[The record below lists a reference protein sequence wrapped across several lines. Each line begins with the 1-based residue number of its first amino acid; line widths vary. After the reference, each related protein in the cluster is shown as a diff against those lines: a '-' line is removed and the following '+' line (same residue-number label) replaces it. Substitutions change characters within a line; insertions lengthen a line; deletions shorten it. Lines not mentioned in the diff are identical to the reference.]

1 MKQLGILLIVLVLLA
16 SVAVAAPLGTNSRSV
31 IPAQVQQI
39 ISVDYRAMH
48 NSPTAMALKAR
59 VLPVALKEVE
69 ASLAE
74 MGIDSDKDLDQLTF
88 VSFRTQK
95 TGLRSFG
102 IAQGSLP
109 VKQVLLRFKKRK
121 IKGVKYSDLYM
132 YPLVSGMQMAFLD
145 ENTILFGEPGSVKLG
160 LDTRNGQN
168 PGMDSNA
175 EMNDLLSGVESE
187 PVWSI
192 LDKAGTQNMM
202 RSALGDASKLG
213 DYETVRKRIN
223 GSKYTLDFTRGV
235 RFNLNVLTADSV
247 TAGTLSA
254 VVKAGMLYRKMGA
267 SPVEKNAIDGMSVDS
282 DSNSLNVQFQA
293 DDREFQALLRSELF
307 AAVAQ

>member
-1 MKQLGILLIVLVLLA
+1 MKQLGILLIVVVLLGSLA
-16 SVAVAAPLGTNSRSV
+16 MAAPLGTNSRSV
-31 IPAQVQQI
+31 IPSQVQQI

-59 VLPVALKEVE
+59 VLPEALKEVE
-69 ASLAE
+69 ASLGE
-74 MGIDSDKDLDQLTF
+74 MGIDSNKDLDQLTF

-95 TGLRSFG
+95 SGLRSFG

-121 IKGVKYSDLYM
+121 IKGEKYSDLYL
-132 YPLVSGMQMAFLD
+132 YPLASGMQMAFLD
-145 ENTILFGEPGSVKLG
+145 ENTILFGEPGSVRLG

-168 PGMDSNA
+168 PGMDSNS

-223 GSKYTLDFTRGV
+223 GSKYGLDFARGV
-235 RFNLNVLTADSV
+235 RFNLTVMTADSM

-254 VVKAGMLYRKMGA
+254 VVKAGMMYRKMGA
-267 SPVEKNAIDGMSVDS
+267 SPIEKTAIDGMSVDS
-282 DSNSLNVQFQA
+282 DSNSLNVQFQS